1 MISRP
6 SPAAAAAAA
15 AELASVRLL
24 SITYQ
29 RWSLFLNHSGGS
41 SNNNNNNSVLL
52 PTTSFG
58 GDVQSGPAVGQTT

>member
-29 RWSLFLNHSGGS
+29 RWSLFLNHSGGG
-41 SNNNNNNSVLL
+41 NNNNNSVLL